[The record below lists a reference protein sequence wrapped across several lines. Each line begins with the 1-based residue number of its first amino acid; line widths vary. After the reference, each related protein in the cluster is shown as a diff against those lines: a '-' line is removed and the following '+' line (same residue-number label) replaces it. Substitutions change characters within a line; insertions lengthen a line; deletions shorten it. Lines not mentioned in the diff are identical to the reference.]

1 MTWLGYAR
9 AQFLLSQRVH
19 WKRIGIALTGTLVPL
34 ALGGFMPFQLR
45 HGPAVDGAPAG
56 VYALTGFL
64 AFALFFTV
72 YSLVNAVT
80 SRRDALVYKR
90 LRATPLPDSAIFVG
104 EGAAA
109 SLPGIGVAVVLMVFG
124 VVALGAGAPANPLL
138 LAIGLLLGVA
148 MFALIALGLSGIL
161 PSADTS
167 MWIVTPVMVLFM
179 FCSGIYAPLSQLPG
193 PLADVAAYLPMA
205 PVVSIIRTAYL
216 GTDFASHNAVMGLS
230 GAGAPLDFLG
240 QLHACSGPL
249 SMVVAWAAIGLFLA
263 RKFFRWDPRRSGR

>member
-9 AQFLLSQRVH
+9 AQFLLSQQVY

-34 ALGGFMPFQLR
+34 VLGGFMPFQLR

-56 VYALTGFL
+56 MYALTGFL

-72 YSLVNAVT
+72 YTLVNAVT

-90 LRATPLPDSAIFVG
+90 LRAASLPDSAIFAG

-109 SLPGIGVAVVLMVFG
+109 SLPGLIVAVLLIVFG
-124 VVALGAGAPANPLL
+124 LVALDAGAPANPLL
-138 LAIGLLLGVA
+138 LVVGLVLGVA
-148 MFALIALGLSGIL
+148 MFALLAVGISGIL

-179 FCSGIYAPLSQLPG
+179 FCSGIYAPLSSLPG
-193 PLADVAAYLPMA
+193 PLADAAVYLPMA
-205 PVVSIIRTAYL
+205 PVVSIVRTAYL
-216 GTDFASHNAVMGLS
+216 GADFAGHNAIMGLS
-230 GAGAPLDFLG
+230 GAGAPLGFAG
-240 QLHACSGPL
+240 QVQACIGPL
-249 SMVVAWAAIGLFLA
+249 CVTVAWAVIGLSLA
-263 RKFFRWDPRRSGR
+263 RKFFRWDPKRSGR